1 MGSQSDNIM
10 TDSERVRRGLFSLH
24 TARIGKIGEIFIRA
38 LKGYGDPQSKHHDL
52 FDITNDERVEVKCS
66 KVLEGDQGPITQ
78 SSAIQQCI
86 DNDPESRPIPYNDRE
101 DREWLC
107 NIQQIKR
114 AEFEKLYY
122 ILFFKDKICI
132 FCIRSEEIADAN
144 INYSDRQ
151 HKGNEGE
158 GQFHITHRNIKLHL
172 DNYLD
177 NEYTYEQFI
186 KVFEPG
192 ND

>member
-1 MGSQSDNIM
+1 M
-10 TDSERVRRGLFSLH
+10 TYVETFRRGLFSLH
-24 TARIGKIGEIFIRA
+24 TTRIGKIGEIFIRA
-38 LKGYGDPQSKHHDL
+38 LKDYGDPHSKHHDL
-52 FDITNDERVEVKCS
+52 YDNTNDEKVEVKCS
-66 KVLEGDQGPITQ
+66 KVLEGDQELITQ
-78 SSAIQQCI
+78 SNAIQQCI
-86 DNDPESRPIPYNDRE
+86 DNDPESRPIPYKDRGN
-101 DREWLC
+101 REWLC

-132 FCIRSEEIADAN
+132 FCIRSGEIAEAD

-158 GQFHITHRNIKLHL
+158 GQFHITHRNIKHHI

-177 NEYTYEQFI
+177 DEYTYEQFI
-186 KVFEPG
+186 QVFEEG
-192 ND
+192 DD